1 MFKLSLLSRG
11 HGKLVQNKQKLEV
24 YFEPEDYLNWKSPED
39 YVLVSKPQNE
49 EDANQH
55 SWNLFLPKTFST
67 RKGALILYSEG
78 LAISAW
84 TPKERRKG
92 SCCPK
97 GHKKGLDLELRTLQ
111 DLKEAVLAYGRKQ
124 REQDRA
130 WQPYLYFRS
139 QPDSQAQR
147 KIQPG
152 YSAKRYLRGLLRT
165 WPPDTMYRLQCAGHI
180 KDSVLL
186 QESQLNVPKSLRP
199 QQDLSGVPP
208 KYHLLPVFPPFWIQ
222 QEKSFAQG
230 QWGLDEEEAGAG
242 GHMNQDSV
250 AKNHSSRETHL
261 LPRRKQP
268 WQEEKTP
275 AEDTSVEDR
284 LHRHA
289 SEESHNEKT
298 QQTSKKALGHA
309 YVSHSWLLSDK
320 SHMTFYGSAF
330 PNRKA
335 DLSDKQGNMKWHRA
349 RGSHLPQELPAAR
362 CLLPPI
368 TSAIGSE
375 QNTPGEAKKK
385 KAPKALKLPPIS
397 EEPPRVPN
405 PLRRQFKANEPPTE
419 LFIIPME
426 IHFHTKHPPK
436 EKACRRGAPCPESEP
451 ETEEARPLWRPPLKH
466 ASLQRPMAITVHL
479 PVDTG
484 RDTPSPS
491 DDSVLS
497 LNVKPPLDLQPLI
510 RERKWRESQGD
521 RDSLQTSSCSS
532 PTGTPNVRTLA
543 TGQEDSRDPTLGRFL
558 LGPDGE
564 NICPSLPEPTGT
576 KATARLFL
584 LEKDNH
590 CVCQEATLAMYG
602 KQSTWQGTEAS
613 CQQQNEIFSSAIYES
628 AYSNISHEEEGSS
641 IQQVLQTNT
650 ESGTNLRMNLY
661 EISPLTQTTEK
672 QGAPQ
677 SLEAAAQ
684 KTGEP
689 QSCINKGLIC
699 SNGKEFYTRKLH
711 IDMTP
716 FLKESGDELD
726 SHEEPGGSL
735 RENDE
740 VSQDP
745 ERRSVTDPP
754 SASLAEHIQTPE
766 ADFMKNT
773 GSNYEAQ
780 HLYRGLPGSRPE
792 SPEKTGTVDMSLLRE
807 REGKIGPRLFNQEA
821 PASISN
827 ERELIDKSK
836 RKKRIKTDKTKAPK
850 KGNEGNVPGEAK
862 AILGKSKDSMSEKKS
877 ELIPKEKK
885 AGAKRKRPQKERNVE
900 MATELSGPDD
910 IPDRGFFPSHSDVE
924 DPWLSPRYD
933 AQESQVSIDG
943 RSSQTQT
950 MADTGNVESKE
961 ERSCEDPSE
970 ALTKREQQKVSQ
982 DRLRAERAEMRRL
995 EVERKRR
1002 EQEQQ
1007 SRLQQEELERAEKMK
1022 EELEL
1027 ELQRRREENRLR
1039 RQRLEEE
1046 RQRQEEVERKQR
1058 LQLQAAQERARQQ
1071 QEEFRRKLQELQR
1084 KKQQEE
1090 AERDEAEKQRQKELE
1105 MQLAEEQKRLMEMA
1119 EEERLEYQRQKREA
1133 EEKARAEAEERRQ
1146 KEEEAAKL
1154 ALEEAM
1160 KQDQEQARQKAAL
1173 EKHLH
1178 FHRELQKEAR
1188 GLQWTQNIS
1197 RSWVYSYFQFLQIPR
1212 P

>member
-222 QEKSFAQG
+222 QEKSFEQG

-298 QQTSKKALGHA
+298 QHTSKKALGHA

-320 SHMTFYGSAF
+320 SHMTFYGGAF

-491 DDSVLS
+491 GSSSLPPASHRNLTLKGSKARHTKALSQEKEGWKGDDSVLS

-510 RERKWRESQGD
+510 RERKWRESHGD
-521 RDSLQTSSCSS
+521 RDSLQTSSRSS

-543 TGQEDSRDPTLGRFL
+543 TGQ
-558 LGPDGE
+558 
-564 NICPSLPEPTGT
+564 
-576 KATARLFL
+576 
-584 LEKDNH
+584 
-590 CVCQEATLAMYG
+590 V
-602 KQSTWQGTEAS
+602 
-613 CQQQNEIFSSAIYES
+613 YES

-650 ESGTNLRMNLY
+650 ESGTNLPMNLY

-726 SHEEPGGSL
+726 SHEVPGGSL

-745 ERRSVTDPP
+745 ERRSVTDHP

-850 KGNEGNVPGEAK
+850 KGNEGIVPGEAK

-877 ELIPKEKK
+877 ELIPKGKK

-924 DPWLSPRYD
+924 DLWLSPRYD

-943 RSSQTQT
+943 RASQTQT
-950 MADTGNVESKE
+950 MAVTGNVESKE

-1046 RQRQEEVERKQR
+1046 RQRQEEVERKQQ

-1133 EEKARAEAEERRQ
+1133 EEKAQAEAEERRQ

-1160 KQDQEQARQKAAL
+1160 KQDPEQARQKAAL

-1197 RSWVYSYFQFLQIPR
+1197 RPWVYSYFQFLQIPR

>member
-222 QEKSFAQG
+222 QEKSFEQG

-320 SHMTFYGSAF
+320 SHMTFYGGAF

-397 EEPPRVPN
+397 EEPPGVPN
-405 PLRRQFKANEPPTE
+405 PLRRQFKANEPPAE

-491 DDSVLS
+491 GSSSLPPASHRNLTLKGSKARHTKALSQEKEGWKGDDSVLS

-521 RDSLQTSSCSS
+521 RDSLQTSSRSS

-543 TGQEDSRDPTLGRFL
+543 TGQ
-558 LGPDGE
+558 
-564 NICPSLPEPTGT
+564 
-576 KATARLFL
+576 
-584 LEKDNH
+584 
-590 CVCQEATLAMYG
+590 V
-602 KQSTWQGTEAS
+602 
-613 CQQQNEIFSSAIYES
+613 YES

-650 ESGTNLRMNLY
+650 ESGTNLPMNLY

-699 SNGKEFYTRKLH
+699 SNRKEFYTRKLH

-850 KGNEGNVPGEAK
+850 KGNEGIVPGEAK

-950 MADTGNVESKE
+950 MAVTGNVESKE

-1090 AERDEAEKQRQKELE
+1090 AERDVP
-1105 MQLAEEQKRLMEMA
+1105 
-1119 EEERLEYQRQKREA
+1119 
-1133 EEKARAEAEERRQ
+1133 
-1146 KEEEAAKL
+1146 
-1154 ALEEAM
+1154 
-1160 KQDQEQARQKAAL
+1160 
-1173 EKHLH
+1173 
-1178 FHRELQKEAR
+1178 
-1188 GLQWTQNIS
+1188 S
-1197 RSWVYSYFQFLQIPR
+1197 C
-1212 P
+1212 